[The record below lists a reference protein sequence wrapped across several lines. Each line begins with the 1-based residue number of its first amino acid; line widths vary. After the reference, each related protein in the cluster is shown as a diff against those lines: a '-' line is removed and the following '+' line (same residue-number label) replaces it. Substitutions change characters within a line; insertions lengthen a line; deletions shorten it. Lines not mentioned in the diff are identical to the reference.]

1 MTILILLLVRLVLLL
16 RLLGLAVCVL
26 DDYLVGRAGRRG
38 SRFGL
43 GGTGGRLA
51 HDRWLIIL
59 CGVLES
65 RDCFPCG
72 DFF

>member
-16 RLLGLAVCVL
+16 LRLLGLAVGVL

-38 SRFGL
+38 SRLGL

-59 CGVLES
+59 CGCARES
-65 RDCFPCG
+65 
-72 DFF
+72 